1 MFRQGYID
9 ICNTDM
15 RKRQFPKR
23 ENFDKIITIKGTTY
37 VQGGVILKE
46 TEISRPALGRIPM
59 YLRFL
64 RGLPLSIE
72 NISSTVIAKELGLGE
87 VQVRKDLGALCGSGK
102 PKVGYQRKELI
113 ESLEKFMTGDKVE
126 AVIVGAGR
134 LGKALLDYS
143 GFEDFGIS
151 VLAAF
156 DKKAQED
163 TVSEGGKPI
172 LPMTE
177 FSDFCKAHK
186 VGIGIIAVPADAAQS
201 VSNLFY
207 ENGVRL
213 MWCFAPCQ
221 LYKPADAVIQ
231 YENLALSLAHL
242 KMQIK

>member
-1 MFRQGYID
+1 M
-9 ICNTDM
+9 
-15 RKRQFPKR
+15 
-23 ENFDKIITIKGTTY
+23 
-37 VQGGVILKE
+37 KE

-64 RGLPLSIE
+64 KGLPESMQ

-102 PKVGYQRKELI
+102 PKVGYQREELI
-113 ESLEKFMTGDKVE
+113 GSLEKFMTGDKVE

-143 GFEDFGIS
+143 GFEDFGIWIIDAVVS
-151 VLAAF
+151 DAV
-156 DKKAQED
+156 QD
-163 TVSEGGKPI
+163 TITECCKPI
-172 LPMTE
+172 IHTSE
-177 FSDFCKAHK
+177 FTAFCKVHNIK
-186 VGIGIIAVPADAAQS
+186 IGIIAVPSESAQS

-242 KMQIK
+242 KMQIKESQTNLTDAKRRS

>member
-1 MFRQGYID
+1 MQ
-9 ICNTDM
+9 
-15 RKRQFPKR
+15 
-23 ENFDKIITIKGTTY
+23 
-37 VQGGVILKE
+37 
-46 TEISRPALGRIPM
+46 
-59 YLRFL
+59 
-64 RGLPLSIE
+64 

-102 PKVGYQRKELI
+102 PKVGYRCQELI
-113 ESLEKFMTGDKVE
+113 ESLEKFMTGDKAE
-126 AVIVGAGR
+126 AVIIGAGR

-172 LPMTE
+172 MQMSE
-177 FSDFCKAHK
+177 FSDFCKVHNIQ
-186 VGIGIIAVPADAAQS
+186 IGIIAVPSDAAQS

>member
-1 MFRQGYID
+1 M
-9 ICNTDM
+9 
-15 RKRQFPKR
+15 
-23 ENFDKIITIKGTTY
+23 
-37 VQGGVILKE
+37 KE

-64 RGLPLSIE
+64 KGLPPSMQ

-102 PKVGYQRKELI
+102 PKVGYQRSELI
-113 ESLEKFMTGDKVE
+113 ESLQAFMTGEKVN
-126 AVIVGAGR
+126 AVIIGAGR
-134 LGKALLDYS
+134 LGKALLDYT

-151 VLAAF
+151 VLSAF
-156 DKKAQED
+156 DEKISED
-163 TVSEGGKPI
+163 NLSEGGKPI

-177 FSDFCKAHK
+177 LSEFCSKNN
-186 VGIGIIAVPADAAQS
+186 VGIGIIAVPSEAAQS
-201 VSNLFY
+201 VCNIFY
-207 ENGVRL
+207 ENGIRL

>member
-1 MFRQGYID
+1 M
-9 ICNTDM
+9 
-15 RKRQFPKR
+15 
-23 ENFDKIITIKGTTY
+23 
-37 VQGGVILKE
+37 KE

-64 RGLPLSIE
+64 KSLPQSMQ

-102 PKVGYQRKELI
+102 PKVGYQRSELI
-113 ESLEKFMTGDKVE
+113 ESLEAFMTGDRVN

-134 LGKALLDYS
+134 LGKALLDYT

-151 VLAAF
+151 VLSAF
-156 DKKAQED
+156 DDRAEKESL
-163 TVSEGGKPI
+163 SEGGKPI

-177 FSDFCKAHK
+177 FSEFCRSNN
-186 VGIGIIAVPADAAQS
+186 VGIGIIAVPAEAAQS
-201 VSNLFY
+201 VCNLFY

-242 KMQIK
+242 KMQIKQ

>member
-1 MFRQGYID
+1 M
-9 ICNTDM
+9 
-15 RKRQFPKR
+15 
-23 ENFDKIITIKGTTY
+23 
-37 VQGGVILKE
+37 KE

-64 RGLPLSIE
+64 RGLPSDMQF
-72 NISSTVIAKELGLGE
+72 ISSTVIAKELGLGE

-102 PKVGYQRKELI
+102 PKVGYKRSELI
-113 ESLEKFMTGDKVE
+113 ESLQGFMTGEKVN

-143 GFEDFGIS
+143 GFEDFGIP

-156 DKKAQED
+156 DAKVASD

-177 FSDFCKAHK
+177 FSDFCKANDIR
-186 VGIGIIAVPADAAQS
+186 IGIIAVPSDSAQS

-213 MWCFAPCQ
+213 MWCFASCQ

-242 KMQIK
+242 KMQTK

>member
-1 MFRQGYID
+1 MF
-9 ICNTDM
+9 M
-15 RKRQFPKR
+15 
-23 ENFDKIITIKGTTY
+23 
-37 VQGGVILKE
+37 GGVILKE

-64 RGLPLSIE
+64 KGLPESMQ

-102 PKVGYQRKELI
+102 PKVGYRCQELI
-113 ESLEKFMTGDKVE
+113 ESLEKFMTGDKAE
-126 AVIVGAGR
+126 AVIIGAGR

-156 DKKAQED
+156 DKKAQEN
-163 TVSEGGKPI
+163 TASEGGKPI
-172 LPMTE
+172 MQMSE
-177 FSDFCKAHK
+177 FSDFCKVHNIQ
-186 VGIGIIAVPADAAQS
+186 IGIIAVPSDAAQS

-221 LYKPADAVIQ
+221 LYKPADVVIQ

>member
-1 MFRQGYID
+1 MF
-9 ICNTDM
+9 M
-15 RKRQFPKR
+15 
-23 ENFDKIITIKGTTY
+23 
-37 VQGGVILKE
+37 GGVILKE

-64 RGLPLSIE
+64 KGLPESMQ

-102 PKVGYQRKELI
+102 PKVGYRCQELI
-113 ESLEKFMTGDKVE
+113 ESLEKFMTGDKAE

-172 LPMTE
+172 MKMSE
-177 FSDFCKAHK
+177 FSDFCKVHNIQ
-186 VGIGIIAVPADAAQS
+186 IGIIAVPSDAAQS

>member
-1 MFRQGYID
+1 
-9 ICNTDM
+9 M

-156 DKKAQED
+156 DKKAEKN

>member
-1 MFRQGYID
+1 
-9 ICNTDM
+9 M

>member
-1 MFRQGYID
+1 MF
-9 ICNTDM
+9 M
-15 RKRQFPKR
+15 
-23 ENFDKIITIKGTTY
+23 
-37 VQGGVILKE
+37 GGVILKE

-64 RGLPLSIE
+64 KGLPESMQ

-102 PKVGYQRKELI
+102 PKVGYRCQELI
-113 ESLEKFMTGDKVE
+113 ESLEKFMTGDKAE
-126 AVIVGAGR
+126 AVIIGAGR

-163 TVSEGGKPI
+163 TVSECGKPI
-172 LPMTE
+172 MQMSE
-177 FSDFCKAHK
+177 FSDFCKVHNIQ
-186 VGIGIIAVPADAAQS
+186 IGIIAVPSDAAQS

>member
-1 MFRQGYID
+1 M
-9 ICNTDM
+9 
-15 RKRQFPKR
+15 
-23 ENFDKIITIKGTTY
+23 
-37 VQGGVILKE
+37 GGVILKE
-46 TEISRPALGRIPM
+46 TEISRPTLGRIPM

-64 RGLPLSIE
+64 KALPQDMQ

-102 PKVGYQRKELI
+102 PKVGYQRSELI

-126 AVIVGAGR
+126 AVIIGAGR

-163 TVSEGGKPI
+163 TLSDGGKPI
-172 LPMTE
+172 MQLSG
-177 FSDFCKAHK
+177 FSDYCKAHNIQ
-186 VGIGIIAVPADAAQS
+186 IGIIAVPSDAAQS